1 MEFISISHIQSNVIR
16 QYGKQKATK
25 SKINN
30 YFNSFIDRH
39 PDLEYGWV
47 ENKVYLFGTFSWQLK
62 KEIEK
67 ALNKPIKPIQHK
79 YFSEDF
85 IMPKF
90 NQLEI
95 RKLVQEWIQIKKERT
110 EAKKQKFRDE
120 FFGVVKDIKA
130 ERDNSRYIGAFDLEF
145 WEHNTDLILEFGWSI
160 VDYNGETTSVH
171 LLVQENMDYENGTY
185 TKNNRHART
194 DTQTVPL
201 KIALQRF
208 QTEFLDKTD
217 IIVGHGLESDIK
229 VLGINDFDFS
239 RDYLDTSD
247 IGGAIMDESDKVSLE
262 RLLEHLKIDA
272 FNLHNAANDAE
283 YVLDVFFEMGD
294 L

>member
-1 MEFISISHIQSNVIR
+1 MEYISISHIHNNVIR
-16 QYGKQKATK
+16 QYGKQKAIK
-25 SKINN
+25 SKISN
-30 YFNSFIDRH
+30 YFNSFVDRH

-47 ENKVYLFGTFSWQLK
+47 EQKVYLQGSFSWQLK

-67 ALNKPIKPIQHK
+67 ALNKPIKPIQYK

-85 IMPKF
+85 VIPKF
-90 NQLEI
+90 DQITI
-95 RKLVQEWIQIKKERT
+95 RKKIQERIKWKKEAL
-110 EAKKQKFRDE
+110 EAKKQKFKD
-120 FFGVVKDIKA
+120 GLTDAVSDIKSMKDGA
-130 ERDNSRYIGAFDLEF
+130 RFIGAFDLEF

-160 VDYNGETTSVH
+160 IDYQGETKSVH
-171 LLVQENMDYENGTY
+171 LLVQENLDYENGTY
-185 TKNNRHART
+185 TKNNRHARL

-201 KIALQRF
+201 NIALKRF

-229 VLGINDFDFS
+229 VLGINDFVFDRS
-239 RDYLDTSD
+239 YLDTSD

-262 RLLEHLKIDA
+262 RLLNHLNIESN
-272 FNLHNAANDAE
+272 NLHNAANDAE